1 MTDSRTGTRNGKT
14 LESAMNKALL
24 TLAAVVAISTSAQ
37 ANECLD
43 KISEYAQQD
52 HMVKAWG
59 VERDTQNT
67 VVFID
72 NVRNLKTI
80 DIAFYGWTDKQAK
93 VMENMFGCKNVK
105 FENAYTDMGIPRF

>member
-1 MTDSRTGTRNGKT
+1 MKKT
-14 LESAMNKALL
+14 LL
-24 TLAAVVAISTSAQ
+24 TIAATIAISTSVQ

-43 KISEYAQQD
+43 KIGEYAQQD

-59 VERDTQNT
+59 IERDTQNT

-80 DIAFYGWTDKQAK
+80 DISFYGFDDSMAK
-93 VMENMFGCKNVK
+93 SMEKTMGCKNVK
-105 FENAYTDMGIPRF
+105 FENAYTDMGLPRF